1 MFALNAYQTV
11 VLHIFNF
18 TAPAWRIT
26 GITFFI
32 FGGIGSLFLEL
43 HNVLKLCYYN
53 LKGKVSD
60 LTEYGLNPSKIT
72 PEQAKLPAIILIP
85 GLRHSHGVWIE
96 FAKACARN
104 EIKNPLFTVN
114 PDKNPSADISKTL
127 GKIKEVYQKA
137 ECNDVKVDL
146 VGYSAGGY
154 HAAHFQM
161 FGKVDNC
168 EHYDN
173 VRDIIL
179 LGTPAPPKVKNIH
192 TKNVYLIRGNLDF
205 IAPPEKVTKSWNV
218 NAGHF
223 GLPFSHETHTA
234 IQTLVNLDPS
244 EKVKYSHFHSEFN
257 P

>member
-11 VLHIFNF
+11 VFHIFNF

-96 FAKACARN
+96 FAKSCKRS
-104 EIKNPLFTVN
+104 ETKNPLFTVN
-114 PDKNPSADISKTL
+114 LSKKPLRDLSQTIA
-127 GKIKEVYQKA
+127 KIKEIYLKA
-137 ECNDVKVDL
+137 GSKDVKIDL
-146 VGYSAGGY
+146 VGYSAGGIP
-154 HAAHFQM
+154 AIEFLS
-161 FGKVDNC
+161 FGKIDNL
-168 EHYDN
+168 EHSEN

-179 LGTPAPPKVKNIH
+179 LGTPCPRKINSIK

-205 IAPPEKVTKSWNV
+205 IAPPEKVTNSWNV

-234 IQTLVNLDPS
+234 IQTLINLDPS
-244 EKVKYSHFHSEFN
+244 EKVKYSHFHSEFW
-257 P
+257 